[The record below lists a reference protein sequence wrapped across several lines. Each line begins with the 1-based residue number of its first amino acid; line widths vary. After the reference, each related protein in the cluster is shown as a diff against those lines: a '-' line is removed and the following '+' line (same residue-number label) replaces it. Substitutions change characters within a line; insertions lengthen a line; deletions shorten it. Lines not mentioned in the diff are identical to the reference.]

1 MRVRGT
7 TCLKTTANA
16 VAVICALTISW
27 LTLAG
32 GVAWAD
38 PDAEVADP
46 WEGMNR
52 GIFRFNEG
60 VDRWV
65 AEPIAKGVDFIT
77 PDPVERAIR
86 RFFVNT
92 LFPVRFVN
100 DLLQAKPVAAAEDL
114 GRFVVNT
121 TVGLAGFFDPASK
134 IGLEGHTEDFG
145 QTLGYWGIPPGPY
158 LVLPFIGPS
167 SPRGG
172 VGLIADSAARVYPF
186 FVPMWISAAITGTD
200 LVNRRSLALESIAA
214 ERESALDYYVAMR
227 NAYTSYRENQ
237 VRDREG
243 EEPGGDDDLYYFEP
257 EEDAELGYREPGS
270 SEELPH
276 PDRSTGETVGR

>member
-1 MRVRGT
+1 MKGNSRLQTAVHRVVVIGLLVSV
-7 TCLKTTANA
+7 CLA
-16 VAVICALTISW
+16 
-27 LTLAG
+27 LAG
-32 GVAWAD
+32 GVATAD
-38 PDAEVADP
+38 SASDAVDP

-52 GIFRFNEG
+52 GIFGFNEG
-60 VDRWV
+60 FDRWV
-65 AEPIAKGVDFIT
+65 AEPIAKGADFIT
-77 PDPVERAIR
+77 PDPVERAIQK
-86 RFFVNT
+86 FFDNT
-92 LFPVRFVN
+92 LFPMRFVN

-214 ERESALDYYVAMR
+214 ERESALDYYVAVR